1 MFRALRDPH
10 RLSALSDGMVLA
22 LSLKDLALDG
32 APALA
37 ICPFPASGRPI
48 RAQLGALD
56 SRASGP
62 RFLQPR
68 TGASR
73 GPRRSLA
80 GDSP

>member
-1 MFRALRDPH
+1 MEWLLDLALRDQ
-10 RLSALSDGMVLA
+10 
-22 LSLKDLALDG
+22 ALDG
-32 APALA
+32 DAALTV
-37 ICPFPASGRPI
+37 CPFPASRRPI

-56 SRASGP
+56 SRAFGP